1 MYAVHAQ
8 AGPVCRC
15 VLGDTPRALAP
26 EDANTMTNLAELAVR
41 QLEKDH
47 LLELQR
53 LVGHQPDQS
62 RLGMHTHTCTRDPI
76 LWLQR
81 TNAITMPG

>member
-1 MYAVHAQ
+1 MKRSAAVH
-8 AGPVCRC
+8 RC

-53 LVGHQPDQS
+53 LVSHPHVHM
-62 RLGMHTHTCTRDPI
+62 RLMYMRLTCMLLKHDNLCSVT
-76 LWLQR
+76 
-81 TNAITMPG
+81 